1 MMQRKPSFE
10 AACILNE
17 RMEPATL
24 HIGDKQ

>member
-1 MMQRKPSFE
+1 MMQRKLSFE